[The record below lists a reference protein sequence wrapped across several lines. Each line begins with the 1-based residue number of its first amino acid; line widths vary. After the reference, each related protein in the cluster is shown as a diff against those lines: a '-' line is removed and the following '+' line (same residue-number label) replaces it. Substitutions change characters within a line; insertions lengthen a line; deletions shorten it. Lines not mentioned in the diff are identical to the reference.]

1 MFSVSFRELFEGISN
16 FRSSKKTKRIRL
28 LFVPSG
34 SSSGDW

>member
-1 MFSVSFRELFEGISN
+1 MFSASESCSKAFRTSEVQ
-16 FRSSKKTKRIRL
+16 KKTKKIRL